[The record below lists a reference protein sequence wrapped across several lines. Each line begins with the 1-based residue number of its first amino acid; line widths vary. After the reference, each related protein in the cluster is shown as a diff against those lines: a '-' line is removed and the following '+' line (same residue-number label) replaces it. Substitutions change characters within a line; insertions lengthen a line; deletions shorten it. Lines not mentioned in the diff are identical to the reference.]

1 MIQGPS
7 KDFSRIMI
15 LNYLKKLYG
24 KDIQYNHHEYAIY
37 SAII

>member
-1 MIQGPS
+1 MIQGSS

-24 KDIQYNHHEYAIY
+24 KNIQYNHHKYATY
-37 SAII
+37 SVII